1 MRFRPCID
9 LHQGIVKQ
17 IIGSTLTDKPG
28 ESPLTNFE
36 SQKSS
41 QWFARRYRRDNLTG
55 GHIIQLGPGNKKA
68 ARQALAAWPGGMQL
82 GGGVNITN
90 AKQWL
95 DAGAG
100 AVIITSWVFHNG
112 VIDYDR
118 LKQITRAIG
127 KKHLVLDLSC
137 RRRADEYIIITDRWQ
152 TFSREVI
159 APGLLDKLSLFCD
172 EFLIHAADVEGKCQG
187 IETDL
192 VKLLGQW
199 SLIPITYA
207 GGICSLEDIRL
218 IKKLGAG
225 HLDFTVGSAL
235 DIFGGTKLTYQEM
248 VNKFSPRKY

>member
-17 IIGSTLTDKPG
+17 IIGSTLTNKPG
-28 ESPLTNFE
+28 ESPQTNFE
-36 SQKSS
+36 SQKPSK
-41 QWFARRYRRDNLTG
+41 WFARRYHRDNLTG
-55 GHIIQLGPGNKKA
+55 GHIIQLGPGNKNA

-82 GGGVNITN
+82 GGGVNISN
-90 AKQWL
+90 AKDWL

-118 LKQITRAIG
+118 LKQITKAIG

-137 RRRADEYIIITDRWQ
+137 RRRADEYIIVTDRWQ
-152 TFSREVI
+152 IFSREVI
-159 APGLLDKLSLFCD
+159 APKLLDKLSRFCD

-218 IKKLGAG
+218 IEKLGAG

-235 DIFGGTKLTYQEM
+235 DIFGGSKLTYQEM
-248 VNKFSPRKY
+248 VNKFSPGEY